1 MCVLAWV
8 ILPQLSPE
16 RCQHGTAE
24 EMTPRLYSNSP
35 VTTSI
40 INVRPKHA
48 TARILRVVNDDVVEI
63 IVADINAAGVAALL
77 AEDGH
82 GETHHPGL
90 SAIHEV
96 PPSDRRLAGP
106 GLSDR
111 G

>member
-1 MCVLAWV
+1 
-8 ILPQLSPE
+8 
-16 RCQHGTAE
+16 
-24 EMTPRLYSNSP
+24 
-35 VTTSI
+35 VTTST

-48 TARILRVVNDDVVEI
+48 TARLLRVVNDEVVEI
-63 IVADINAAGVAALL
+63 IVADITAAGVAALL

-106 GLSDR
+106 G
-111 G
+111 